1 MHPDRLEARDG
12 RLKAKISSSPYPKQ
26 TTTHGIRVIEYGMKD
41 TIFKLKA
48 EPNPIVENMN

>member
-12 RLKAKISSSPYPKQ
+12 RLKAKISSSPCPKQ